1 MIYNFQCHSQKH
13 KKGMW
18 SFCIIIHLYNFFK
31 KSNESKAKKKKVFQE
46 KKERKPGTAVAC
58 IFAIAVSRHWRVKAD
73 TCKLDKLSLSPTLLL
88 KPQITQTSY
97 PFLFYF
103 LSLKI
108 KKKRERIYFRHSW
121 GVAVFGSGGQRV
133 LLKNK
138 TNKEKTLLLS

>member
-1 MIYNFQCHSQKH
+1 MKAKQK
-13 KKGMW
+13 
-18 SFCIIIHLYNFFK
+18 
-31 KSNESKAKKKKVFQE
+31 KKKKVFQE
-46 KKERKPGTAVAC
+46 KKERKTGTALAC

-108 KKKRERIYFRHSW
+108 KKKEREYILDILE
-121 GVAVFGSGGQRV
+121 V
-133 LLKNK
+133 LPCLVQEVNGFC
-138 TNKEKTLLLS
+138 